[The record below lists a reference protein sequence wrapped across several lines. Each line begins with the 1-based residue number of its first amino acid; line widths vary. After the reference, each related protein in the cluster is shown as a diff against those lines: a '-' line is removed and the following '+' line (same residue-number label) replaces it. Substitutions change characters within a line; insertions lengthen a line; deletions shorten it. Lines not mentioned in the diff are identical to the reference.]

1 MQNIVNHVCSLNF
14 ASCMTIINCTYLVFT
29 LYSHVGWFELQH
41 NLVNHCFM
49 NLIMIMCKKRK
60 IFFHLER
67 TFHGTYFSVCFY
79 KDLIC
84 KFEKDVLDSLQKKD
98 CADYS
103 RFCRILYQA
112 CHLTYQL
119 KVSSTYLW
127 LAHPTN
133 HRTRFRIRCSDRSVN
148 LKSRD
153 KPDIFLQG
161 LKLIL

>member
-14 ASCMTIINCTYLVFT
+14 ASCMTIINHT
-29 LYSHVGWFELQH
+29 LFLQPCG
-41 NLVNHCFM
+41 LIWITTQFGEPLFYESNHG
-49 NLIMIMCKKRK
+49 NVQKSK
-60 IFFHLER
+60 IFRSF
-67 TFHGTYFSVCFY
+67 GTYFSDCFY

-84 KFEKDVLDSLQKKD
+84 KFEKDVLYSLQKKD
-98 CADYS
+98 GADYS